1 MKVLWRRKAMKP
13 SIAMACCLIMGF
25 IIATNSAGQVGVDW
39 TTTKD
44 RTGACQIS
52 VPKNWGQ
59 SITLVKGSGRVR
71 TLSPETQKMV
81 SHRMLENTDKLV
93 LYVMKS
99 TPTPGAK
106 PAITYM
112 ASVPGEGFHC
122 TAQLIVQPSY
132 SDNEIKKIVA
142 TFSAKG
148 P

>member
-1 MKVLWRRKAMKP
+1 MKVLWKREAMKP
-13 SIAMACCLIMGF
+13 SIAMACCLIVGS
-25 IIATNSAGQVGVDW
+25 IIATNSAGQVGVNW

-81 SHRMLENTDKLV
+81 SQRMLENTDKLV

-99 TPTPGAK
+99 TPTPVE
-106 PAITYM
+106 P
-112 ASVPGEGFHC
+112 
-122 TAQLIVQPSY
+122 L
-132 SDNEIKKIVA
+132 
-142 TFSAKG
+142 
-148 P
+148 